1 MDFFSYLQN
10 SGKKNDNNSNNNS
23 KNLNENTNNSNDNLK
38 DNSFHVLNHNF
49 KEGETV
55 IINKYNNSDLN
66 VYKGYFAF
74 IKHYK
79 KNSEHAFVILP
90 AMNYPKLIKMPIAH
104 FSKIHKT

>member
-10 SGKKNDNNSNNNS
+10 SGKKNNS
-23 KNLNENTNNSNDNLK
+23 KNCNDSNDNSNSNLNSNLK
-38 DNSFHVLNHNF
+38 DNSFDVLNNNF
-49 KEGETV
+49 KQGETV

-66 VYKGYFAF
+66 MYKGYFAF

-79 KNSEHAFVILP
+79 KNSDHAFVIFP